1 MSEKLDTG
9 ILGDGEGSKDALTN
23 RDVAALFSNLQLNPE
38 QYQAFSRRR
47 PATIA
52 QKTADIPRHGIPLLP
67 RHEVPLSPKREIPLL
82 SRHANDGATVLHIG
96 VFSPMGGA
104 GTSTLA
110 VSVGS
115 ILCEM
120 GRRILLVDTSQ
131 WQALAFHFGA
141 NELVSGVRT
150 FVAPHPRD
158 LRILILACDENA
170 LQSLDL
176 DSFAATKPVDC
187 VVFDLGRL
195 SGDAL
200 NLCLRQCD
208 ALFVPMAPDPSA
220 VRLANAVMLLLGDL
234 GTTAPRVTFVLNKM
248 DDSSNAGDV
257 QALLSH
263 ELGPHLFPSVILQ
276 QVEVH
281 DAVAVGV
288 ALPFYAPEA
297 QASSVCHELVQWL
310 QLQRANLVGQALRWS
325 EE

>member
-1 MSEKLDTG
+1 MSDKHESG
-9 ILGDGEGSKDALTN
+9 ILGDVESSKDTPPN

-38 QYQAFSRRR
+38 QYQAFDRRR
-47 PATIA
+47 PAKIA
-52 QKTADIPRHGIPLLP
+52 QKAADIPR
-67 RHEVPLSPKREIPLL
+67 REIPLL
-82 SRHANDGATVLHIG
+82 PSHANGGPTVLHIG

-110 VSVGS
+110 VSLGS

-120 GRRILLVDTSQ
+120 GKKMLLVDTSQ
-131 WQALAFHFGA
+131 WGALAFHFGA
-141 NELVSGVRT
+141 NELGSGVRT
-150 FVAPHPRD
+150 FVAPPPRD
-158 LRILILACDENA
+158 VRIHILACDEAA

-187 VVFDLGRL
+187 VVFDLGGL

-208 ALFVPMAPDPSA
+208 ALFVPITPDPSA
-220 VRLANAVMLLLGDL
+220 VRLANAVMRLLGDL
-234 GTTAPRVTFVLNKM
+234 GTTAPRVAFVLNKM

-263 ELGPHLFPSVILQ
+263 ELGQHLFPFAIRRQ
-276 QVEVH
+276 GEVR
-281 DAVAVGV
+281 DAIAVGV
-288 ALPFYAPEA
+288 PLPFYAPEA
-297 QASSVCHELVQWL
+297 QATSVCHELVQWL
-310 QLQRANLVGQALRWS
+310 QLRRASSVGQALRWS